1 MVHPHVTWIVAV
13 LAVAKMKKMAFNIYK
28 NKPVLIQKV

>member
-13 LAVAKMKKMAFNIYK
+13 LAVAKMKKMAFIYK
-28 NKPVLIQKV
+28 HKPVLIQKV